1 MKRILSLIVF
11 GLVIAV
17 SLSLVV
23 SQYPGSVRIIL
34 GDWLVE
40 SNLWVMLGLNI
51 VVLWAMSL
59 FLRLFQG
66 LRYSKGLFR
75 RMLGPLGGSRAQQ
88 NTEKGLIA
96 LLEGN
101 WRHANRL
108 LSRSAA
114 KSDTPLINY
123 LAAAH
128 AAHELGDLKEAEQHL
143 KKAYENTSD
152 SEFAVG
158 IVQAQI
164 QLQQNQ
170 FEQCLATLLRLKKQ
184 QVNHPFVLKLLK
196 SVYLRLEDWQ
206 QLLHL
211 IPSLRK
217 HTQANDD
224 ELLSLE
230 KLAWENLFIQQTDE
244 LIQQNNQTQTVSAEI
259 LAAMWKKI
267 PDVLRFDSLLIEIYA
282 TQLMRLK
289 SDYECEVLLRKVLS
303 KQWDDKLV
311 KLYGLVR
318 GKNISEQLKN
328 AESWLKQKPNNPI
341 LLLTLG
347 RLSLRNEL
355 WGKALE
361 YFEVSARLLPSNETY
376 AELSRLS
383 LKLNKNNQALLTG
396 LIESLALPDL
406 PLPK

>member
-11 GLVIAV
+11 GLLIAIALSFAV
-17 SLSLVV
+17 S
-23 SQYPGSVRIIL
+23 QDPGYVRITV
-34 GDWLVE
+34 GHWLIE

-51 VVLWAMSL
+51 VVLCSVNIA
-59 FLRLFQG
+59 FRLFRG
-66 LRYSKGLFR
+66 LRHSKGLLR
-75 RMLGPLGGSRAQQ
+75 RVLGPSGATRAQQ

-108 LSRSAA
+108 LSRSAN
-114 KSDTPLINY
+114 KSETPLINY

-128 AAHELGDLKEAEQHL
+128 AAHELGDIKEAEQHL
-143 KKAYENTSD
+143 KKAYENTSG

-158 IVQAQI
+158 IAQAQI

-170 FEQCLATLLRLKKQ
+170 LEQCLATLLRLKKQ

-196 SVYLRLEDWQ
+196 TVYLRLEDWQ
-206 QLLHL
+206 QLLNL
-211 IPSLRK
+211 IPSLHK
-217 HTQANDD
+217 SMQANDV
-224 ELLSLE
+224 ELLALE
-230 KLAWENLFIQQTDE
+230 KLAWEKLFVQQTDE
-244 LIQQNNQTQTVSAEI
+244 LMQQQNLNSSAEI

-267 PDVLRFDSLLIEIYA
+267 PDKLRFDSLLIEIYA
-282 TQLMRLK
+282 KQLIRLN
-289 SDYECEVLLRKVLS
+289 SDHECEVLLRKVLS

-311 KLYGLVR
+311 ALYGVVQ
-318 GKNISEQLKN
+318 GKKLSEQLIN
-328 AESWLKQKPNNPI
+328 AENWLKQKPNNPV
-341 LLLTLG
+341 LLLALG

-361 YFEVSARLLPSNETY
+361 YFEVSNRLLPCSASY

-383 LKLNKNNQALLTG
+383 LKLNKNDQTLQTG